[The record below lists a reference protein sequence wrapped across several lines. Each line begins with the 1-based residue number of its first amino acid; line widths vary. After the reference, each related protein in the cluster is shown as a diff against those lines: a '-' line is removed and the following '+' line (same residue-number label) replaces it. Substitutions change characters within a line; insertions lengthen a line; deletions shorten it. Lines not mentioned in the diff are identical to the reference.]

1 MTEEQRP
8 GDDEAGQGWA
18 PFGPSGQDKPAEGFD
33 PPETATPGPPP
44 GAPPTPPPPTK
55 PQPPAQPAA
64 APTPAYPPQPASPP
78 PTGYGPPPYGTPQ
91 QAPPPYGY
99 APGPAAG
106 AAKTNG
112 KAVAS
117 LVLGIAG
124 WLVAPFILSVLGII
138 FGALARKEIAA
149 NPAMGGKGM
158 ANWGFWLS
166 ISGLI
171 AWVVLIVVLVAVG
184 GSFKTS

>member
-1 MTEEQRP
+1 VTDEQRP
-8 GDDEAGQGWA
+8 GDPENGQSWA
-18 PFGPSGQDKPAEGFD
+18 PFGPSGDEPVEFD

-44 GAPPTPPPPTK
+44 GAPPTPPPPTR
-55 PQPPAQPAA
+55 PQPPTAPTEQQSPAA
-64 APTPAYPPQPASPP
+64 PAYPPAVPPPVSPP
-78 PTGYGPPPYGTPQ
+78 PQGYGPPKYGPTPTQPQ
-91 QAPPPYGY
+91 QPYGY
-99 APGPAAG
+99 APAAQR
-106 AAKTNG
+106 TNG

-149 NPAMGGKGM
+149 NPSMGGKGM

-166 ISGLI
+166 ITGLV
-171 AWVVLIVVLVAVG
+171 AWVVLIVVLIAVG
-184 GSFKTS
+184 GMKSS

>member
-1 MTEEQRP
+1 VP
-8 GDDEAGQGWA
+8 GGDDEAGQRWA
-18 PFGPSGQDKPAEGFD
+18 PFGPSGEDKPAEEFD
-33 PPETATPGPPP
+33 PPQTATPGPPP

-55 PQPPAQPAA
+55 PQPPAEPAQPAA
-64 APTPAYPPQPASPP
+64 TPTPAYPPQPSSPP
-78 PTGYGPPPYGTPQ
+78 PAGYGPPQYGSPPQ
-91 QAPPPYGY
+91 SPPPYGY
-99 APGPAAG
+99 APSPAAG
-106 AAKTNG
+106 ARTNG

-149 NPAMGGKGM
+149 NPSMGGKGL

-166 ISGLI
+166 ISGLV
-171 AWVVLIVVLVAVG
+171 AWVVLIIVLIAVG
-184 GSFKTS
+184 GTTNN